1 MLEEYAASD
10 GEGDV
15 VVSVD
20 NGGRE
25 IISLI
30 CIVLVARCIGIEISR
45 RLALLLLAG
54 IAVNIGV
61 SASAQGSQAP
71 RFYVDL
77 PDTEIWYQRELTVA
91 GWIWAG
97 QDDPITKVLLESGD
111 WSHVIPLGL
120 ERNDVAAALEN
131 PAAASAG
138 FLGDVELPES
148 GLADGTFKIV
158 AYRASGTPVLLKTI
172 SYEPSEISKRWA
184 SWLQRYPQW
193 KNDVFWFAPGAS
205 GVSSGSDQS
214 FKLAYEDYQSDTL
227 RIGLR
232 VPVLYMRTTEGREGD
247 WRFDPEPEPIKL
259 PNGRWVADDW
269 LQGLMD
275 LAVTKQLPIL
285 FTLNGGVWGDAYSAG
300 PDHDLID
307 YLELD
312 PMNCQW
318 DQNDQVYPD
327 GARNDLPGSLP
338 SPELH
343 RMLTL
348 NAMNKTVRAYKSRNL
363 KAAGKL
369 LAEFARNYP
378 DLFIG
383 INLDADLYLSPF
395 VKGSW
400 HDFNPDTLEQFRQW
414 LSGSGLYSEGALL
427 SDYRQQ
433 SMTLEEVNDV
443 SGMQFGIWPEV
454 EPPRTVPAQ
463 FLPDETSDPWMVLWE
478 QFRRHLVDLHYDD
491 MSRWLV
497 ESGVSGDKIFSS
509 QAFIESRRWVQPF
522 AERLD
527 SPMKNFDSA
536 GVTVEG
542 GKPEHGHLGAILYG
556 KSAINAI
563 ATESGRSLFRVF
575 YDLDPDWGM
584 VEHNTADFRDPPKQ
598 IPDYAQGYQSMR
610 ELFNYHGQLISPMAW
625 NGNHGEWVDEP
636 GFHAH
641 TAYRLTPM
649 EKAVEDF
656 MREYAYLPRRALYWP
671 FGNRRHDNADGWTAE
686 SPNTIL
692 WPEQGKLRWH
702 HPAGI
707 SSLLSP
713 EDLALDPGVHRTL
726 VVSPNRKGRLR
737 SIGVDYEDRNIP
749 DAGWQEA
756 HPMTPVSQLEIDDSG
771 VALPLSWTAGSQPSR
786 IRLRFDMRSKGESS
800 FEHVAILPTGA
811 KPLP

>member
-1 MLEEYAASD
+1 L
-10 GEGDV
+10 
-15 VVSVD
+15 
-20 NGGRE
+20 
-25 IISLI
+25 
-30 CIVLVARCIGIEISR
+30 C
-45 RLALLLLAG
+45 
-54 IAVNIGV
+54 IAVFVIAIAATATG
-61 SASAQGSQAP
+61 ASAERGQTQAP
-71 RFYVDL
+71 RFFVDF
-77 PDTEIWYQRELTVA
+77 PDTNKWDQREITIA

-97 QDDPITKVLLESGD
+97 LDDPITEVVLESGA
-111 WSHVIPLGL
+111 WSHAISYGL
-120 ERNDVAAALEN
+120 ERNDVAAVLED
-131 PAAASAG
+131 PAAATSG
-138 FLGDVELPES
+138 FYGQIVPSES
-148 GLADGTFKIV
+148 ELADNTLNVV
-158 AYRASGTPVLLKTI
+158 AYRASGPRILLKTI
-172 SYEPSEISKRWA
+172 VYAPNKISERWA
-184 SWLQRYPQW
+184 SWLTRYPQW
-193 KNDVFWFAPGAS
+193 KSDIFWFAPGTS

-214 FKLAYEDYQSDTL
+214 FKMAYEDYQSDTL

-247 WRFDPEPEPIKL
+247 WRFDPQPEPIKL

-275 LAVTKQLPIL
+275 LAVNQQLPIL

-327 GARNDLPGSLP
+327 GARNELPGSLP
-338 SPELH
+338 SPELS

-348 NAMNKTVRAYKSRNL
+348 NALNSPVRAYKSRNL

-369 LAEFARNYP
+369 LAEFAATHP

-414 LSGSGLYSEGALL
+414 LSGSGLYAEGALL
-427 SDYRQQ
+427 SEYREH
-433 SMTLEEVNDV
+433 SMSLDAVNHV
-443 SGMQFGIWPEV
+443 SGVQFGAWADV
-454 EPPRTVPAQ
+454 EPPRAAPLQ
-463 FLPDETSDPWMVLWE
+463 FLPDETSDPWMFLWE
-478 QFRRHLVDLHYDD
+478 RFRRHLVDLHYDD
-491 MSRWLV
+491 MSKWLV

-509 QAFIESRRWVQPF
+509 QAFIESRQWVQPF

-527 SPMKNFDSA
+527 SPLKNFDSA

-542 GKPEHGHLGAILYG
+542 GKPEHGHLGAIVYG
-556 KSAINAI
+556 QSAINAI
-563 ATESGRSLFRVF
+563 ATESGRSLFNVF
-575 YDLDPDWGM
+575 YDLDPDWGI
-584 VEHNTADFRDPPKQ
+584 VEHSLADFRDPPKQ
-598 IPDYAQGYQSMR
+598 IPGYADGYRSMR
-610 ELFNYHGQLISPMAW
+610 DLFNYHGQLVSPMAW

-641 TAYRLTPM
+641 TSYRLTPM
-649 EKAVEDF
+649 EEAVKDF

-671 FGNRRHDNADGWTAE
+671 FGNRRHDNTDGWIAE

-692 WPEQGKLRWH
+692 WPEQGRVRWH
-702 HPAGI
+702 HPAGV

-713 EDLALDPGVHRTL
+713 EASAIDPAIHTTL

-737 SIGVDYEDRNIP
+737 SIGVDYEDQGAP
-749 DAGWQEA
+749 EDGWKEA
-756 HPMTPVSQLEIDDSG
+756 HPLTPISQLEADDAG
-771 VALPLSWTAGSQPSR
+771 LILPLQWPASSQPTR
-786 IRLRFDMRSKGESS
+786 IRLRFDMRSKGESN
-800 FEHVAILPTGA
+800 FDHIAILPTGA
-811 KPLP
+811 QSLP